1 MKNDSELFRISNYV
15 FSKNSGSV
23 SSNKLLRRMEY
34 NVKEMS
40 EHLSESELKRIQ
52 EFAETP
58 MYERE
63 PEQLLPEDETAG
75 E

>member
-1 MKNDSELFRISNYV
+1 
-15 FSKNSGSV
+15 
-23 SSNKLLRRMEY
+23 MEY